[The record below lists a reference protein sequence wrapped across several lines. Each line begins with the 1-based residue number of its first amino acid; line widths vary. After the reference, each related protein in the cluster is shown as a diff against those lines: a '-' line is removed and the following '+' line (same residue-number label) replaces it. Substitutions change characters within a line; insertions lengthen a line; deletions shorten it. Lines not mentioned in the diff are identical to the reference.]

1 MAHGYRLRDEDVSPD
16 GRFGVIHADADT
28 IAPAKARNYLVAL
41 GPFRILGESKGAVY
55 HQPND
60 GHGAIVV
67 EWAKDNTAALVM
79 VGHKWGTIGA
89 TLFELK
95 EGRVTRRTDLY
106 AKLYKGLMVAIF
118 GIRSRYSCL
127 ASLLSFSS
135 SSSERSLAL
144 MTRNRPFFLS

>member
-106 AKLYKGLMVAIF
+106 AKVIQGPHGCNFLAFAAAIPAWPLY
-118 GIRSRYSCL
+118 S
-127 ASLLSFSS
+127 ASLPPPAKGPWL
-135 SSSERSLAL
+135 
-144 MTRNRPFFLS
+144 